1 MESNA
6 ILATVTD
13 VIDTKTGNT
22 QYRNLLFES
31 TVVETDT
38 EFRIDTYNVKCVPI
52 DVANQYS
59 KALKSGKVC
68 KSYTTVR

>member
-6 ILATVTD
+6 ILATVSN
-13 VIDTKTGNT
+13 VIETKTGNT
-22 QYRNLLFES
+22 LYRNLVFEP
-31 TVVETDT
+31 TVVESET
-38 EFRIDTYNVKCVPI
+38 EFRVDTYNVKCVPI
-52 DVANQYS
+52 EVANQYS